1 MDAKNQF
8 AYFCLSLAIGLLGG
22 LAYEPFSWARLLIG
36 CEKGKNKVLGI
47 VLDILFFILF
57 ACGCIAGSFLW
68 KFPSFRAYT
77 WLGYAVGAIIY
88 LKTLHR
94 ILAIPKKMCYNK
106 LIGIGKKIK
115 TRKKTLKKGRSEL

>member
-8 AYFCLSLAIGLLGG
+8 TYFCLCIAIGILGG
-22 LAYEPFSWARLLIG
+22 HFYEVFSWVRLFLG

-47 VLDILFFILF
+47 ALDVLFFAVF
-57 ACGCIAGSFLW
+57 ACGCVAWSFLW
-68 KFPSFRAYT
+68 KFPSFRVYM
-77 WLGYAVGAIIY
+77 WLGYAVGGIIY

-115 TRKKTLKKGRSEL
+115 TRKKTLKKGRSGL